1 MLQEKLKQIIEMHR
15 HWLDEDVEGWE
26 NMRADLRGAELWVA
40 DLRDADLRDA
50 NLRGADLWDAN
61 LRGADLKGAN
71 LRGANLRGAD
81 LRGADLRGANLWGAD
96 LRDANLWG
104 ANLRGADIRGADLKG
119 AKNIV
124 LGLACPYSGS
134 FIAWKKCA
142 TPDGRYCIVKLK
154 IPEDA
159 RRSSATTNKCRAD
172 KALVLGIESMY
183 GESYPDDF
191 QAQSI
196 YDKAFKYKKGELLE
210 VKDFDENRWCECST
224 GIHFFIN
231 RIDAFNY

>member
-15 HWLDEDVEGWE
+15 HWLDEDVEEWE
-26 NMRADLRGAELWVA
+26 NMRADLRRA
-40 DLRDADLRDA
+40 D
-50 NLRGADLWDAN
+50 
-61 LRGADLKGAN
+61 
-71 LRGANLRGAD
+71 LRGAD
-81 LRGADLRGANLWGAD
+81 LRRADLRGANLWGAD
-96 LRDANLWG
+96 LREANLWG
-104 ANLRGADIRGADLKG
+104 ADLRRADLRGADLRRADLRGANLWGADLRG

-124 LGLACPYSGS
+124 LGLACPDSGS
-134 FIAWKKCA
+134 FIAWKKCV
-142 TPDGRYCIVKLK
+142 TPAGHYCIVKLK

-172 KALVLGIESMY
+172 KALALGIESMY
-183 GESYPDDF
+183 GEPYPDDF

-196 YDKAFKYKKGELLE
+196 YCKAFKYKKGELLE
-210 VKDFDENRWCECST
+210 VKDFDENRWNECST